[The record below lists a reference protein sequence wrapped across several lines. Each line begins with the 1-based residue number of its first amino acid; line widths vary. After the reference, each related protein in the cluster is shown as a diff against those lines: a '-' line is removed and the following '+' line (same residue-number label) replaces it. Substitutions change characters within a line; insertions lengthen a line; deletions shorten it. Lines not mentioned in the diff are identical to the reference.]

1 MFNENDAII
10 WEKELKNP
18 DYFSIQN
25 EFGFIISQIIET
37 ETEIFMIYIKPE
49 FRGFGHGK
57 KLLQSLIEKLKMN
70 DTIFLEVSSENLIA
84 HGFYNLMGF
93 EEYNRRKKYYKD
105 NSDAILMRY
114 TISN

>member
-10 WEKELKNP
+10 WEKELENP
-18 DYFSIQN
+18 DYFSIHN
-25 EFGFIISQIIET
+25 EYGFIISQIIED

-49 FRGFGHGK
+49 FRGLGFGK
-57 KLLQSLIEKLKMN
+57 KLLQGLFESLKIQ
-70 DTIFLEVSSENLIA
+70 DTIFLEVSSENKIA
-84 HGFYNLMGF
+84 HGFYEFMGF
-93 EEYNRRKKYYKD
+93 KEYNRRKKYYKD